1 MVPSVY
7 FPAASDLCHGDPLLM
22 PRPRRNEGV
31 TLPGH
36 RGIPIYNAGR
46 IPDAARPI
54 VRRSEPQKRPVASKK
69 RLPRGP
75 QLPQNLL
82 AVASRRVRLAPR
94 RGIVNRRTV
103 PARSRPRINHR
114 SNDL

>member
-1 MVPSVY
+1 MVAGVY
-7 FPAASDLCHGDPLLM
+7 FPAAGDLCHGDPLLM

-82 AVASRRVRLAPR
+82 AVASRPAGSSSWNSKPTDRTGSLAS
-94 RGIVNRRTV
+94 
-103 PARSRPRINHR
+103 AH
-114 SNDL
+114 